1 MTQLENIQTNT
12 RSINKHSKGYKI
24 KREFKKNLFS
34 YIIVFLVFIHF
45 LIFKGIPFIGSFVLS
60 FVDYKFVGKSKF
72 VGLSNWI
79 EMFSDKIFYKSL
91 WNTFMFTVYYVL
103 PTIALGLLLA
113 VLINLKNKKTTV
125 FKIIYFL
132 PVVTSFV
139 VVAGIW
145 KWIFTSYEN
154 GIANYFLGIF
164 GIPPKGFLSDPS
176 LALLV
181 LAGLSIFKVAGSVMI
196 YYYGGLKQ
204 IPESLY
210 EAAEID
216 GANSFRKF
224 FSITLPLLR
233 PTTLYVAIMTTIGSF
248 QVFDS
253 AYLLTSGGPN
263 YATNTIVYY
272 IYQQAFVQLRLGYAS
287 AVSFVL
293 FVIILI
299 ISIFQKKAIGGDTGF
314 Y

>member
-1 MTQLENIQTNT
+1 M
-12 RSINKHSKGYKI
+12 
-24 KREFKKNLFS
+24 FS
-34 YIIVFLVFIHF
+34 YIIVSLVFIHF

-113 VLINLKNKKTTV
+113 VLINLKNKKTTA

-164 GIPPKGFLSDPS
+164 GIPPQGFLSDPN

-224 FSITLPLLR
+224 FGITLPLLR
-233 PTTLYVAIMTTIGSF
+233 ATTLYVAIMTTIGSF

>member
-1 MTQLENIQTNT
+1 M
-12 RSINKHSKGYKI
+12 
-24 KREFKKNLFS
+24 FS
-34 YIIVFLVFIHF
+34 YIIVSLVFIHF

-113 VLINLKNKKTTV
+113 VLINLKNKKTTA

-164 GIPPKGFLSDPS
+164 GIPPQGFLSDPN

-224 FSITLPLLR
+224 FGITLPLLR

>member
-12 RSINKHSKGYKI
+12 RSINKYSRGYKI

-34 YIIVFLVFIHF
+34 YIIVSLVFIHF

-113 VLINLKNKKTTV
+113 VLINLKNKKTTA

-164 GIPPKGFLSDPS
+164 GIPPQGFLSDPN

-224 FSITLPLLR
+224 FGITLPLLR

-293 FVIILI
+293 FVIILT